1 MSLPITI
8 EPMYYNF
15 PQAFNHTAHTGLQL
29 IHVGL
34 ETKHFALLSDYAK
47 TQGLTT
53 ITTTPTR
60 ITDGDFIY
68 DWVDVEFIATSTQY
82 NDALFDNLDLFLNEH
97 LTNQS
102 PYRLALVDYRKYPQ
116 TGRFDTTCTSN
127 VDRFP
132 IALSPLQKVYTFEGI
147 RASRSASTDTMHRL
161 ITIHPSKECAVV
173 NTYLSNAMILPRTA
187 ARLYIA
193 PYVAG
198 GDHLFTFGITG
209 DEILSRLQADHTH
222 VTLGAGVVNE
232 LLAMSK
238 EQQYHVGLLIAAH
251 RRLRGGISAQRIT
264 NFIQFLGVYQSVVDV
279 ILGAPGPSNEELA
292 KAFLDV
298 FGYESV
304 NDLPF

>member
-1 MSLPITI
+1 MSLPIAI
-8 EPMYYNF
+8 DPMYYTF
-15 PQAFNHTAHTGLQL
+15 PQGFNHTAHTGLQL

-53 ITTTPTR
+53 ITATPTR
-60 ITDGDFIY
+60 ISDNDFIY
-68 DWVDVEFIATSTQY
+68 DWVDVEFIATSPQF

-97 LTNQS
+97 LTDQS
-102 PYRLALVDYRKYPQ
+102 PYSLALVDYRKYPH
-116 TGRFDTTCTSN
+116 TGRFDITCTSN
-127 VDRFP
+127 TDRFSTAP
-132 IALSPLQKVYTFEGI
+132 TPLQKIYTFEGI
-147 RASRSASTDTMHRL
+147 RVSRSVSPDTMHRL

-173 NTYLSNAMILPRTA
+173 NSYLSNEMILPRTA

-198 GDHLFTFGITG
+198 SEHLFTFGITG
-209 DEILSRLQADHTH
+209 EVILSRLQTDHTQ
-222 VTLGAGVVNE
+222 VTLGAAVVNE
-232 LLAMSK
+232 LLGMSK
-238 EQQYHVGLLIAAH
+238 EQQYHVGLLITAH

-264 NFIQFLGVYQSVVDV
+264 DFIKFLGVYQSVVDV

-292 KAFLDV
+292 KAFLNV